1 LASDTSLTSFLLLVL
16 HVLLSSLLAG
26 VHALLVK
33 VVQHVVVSFGSFIDL
48 PRQQCSQSLQLL
60 LTESSSGGHLDM
72 EVNDKVSKVRVGLKE
87 GHSES
92 SNDFSGFVSD
102 DLASGR
108 VNVKY
113 MSVQVLQLKLE
124 ANEGLNQ

>member
-1 LASDTSLTSFLLLVL
+1 
-16 HVLLSSLLAG
+16 
-26 VHALLVK
+26 
-33 VVQHVVVSFGSFIDL
+33 
-48 PRQQCSQSLQLL
+48 
-60 LTESSSGGHLDM
+60 M

-108 VNVKY
+108 VNVKD